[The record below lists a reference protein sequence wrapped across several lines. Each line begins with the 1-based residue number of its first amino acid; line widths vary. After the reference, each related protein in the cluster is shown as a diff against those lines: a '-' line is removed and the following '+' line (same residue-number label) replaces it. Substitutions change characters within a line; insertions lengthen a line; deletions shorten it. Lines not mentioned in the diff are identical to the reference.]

1 MTIWKVPGMHCG
13 KCSAK
18 IEAAVTQADPP
29 TAFLE
34 FDMEA
39 RTVEVDSVL
48 DAEALKAAFNT
59 AGFEATPPP
68 G

>member
-1 MTIWKVPGMHCG
+1 MTTWTVPGMHCG

-18 IEAAVTQADPP
+18 IEAAVTEADP

-34 FDMEA
+34 FDMGA

-48 DAEALKAAFNT
+48 DLEALKAAFDK
-59 AGFEATPPP
+59 AGFEATPP

>member
-1 MTIWKVPGMHCG
+1 MTTWTVPSMHCG

-18 IEAAVTQADPP
+18 IEAAVTEADP

-39 RTVEVDSVL
+39 RSVEVDSVL
-48 DAEALKAAFNT
+48 DAEALKAAFDK
-59 AGFEATPPP
+59 AGFEATQP